1 MSFTIT
7 PQGIKDVLL
16 IAPRVFADQR
26 GFFLESFRADE
37 LENLGL
43 PSFVQENHSRSTCG
57 VLRGLHYQLE
67 PVPLGKL
74 VRCGRGAIFDV
85 AVDIREGSPTYG
97 KWAGATLDDK
107 NHAMLFVPAGFAH
120 GFLTLSETADVFYK
134 QSDYYAPQA
143 ERGIA
148 WNDPDIGIVWP
159 TPNAAETPILSQKD
173 ASAPNLAN
181 AENNLRYH
189 QTASERDQ
197 QSLEYTG
204 PLQPTG
210 TDR

>member
-1 MSFTIT
+1 
-7 PQGIKDVLL
+7 
-16 IAPRVFADQR
+16 
-26 GFFLESFRADE
+26 
-37 LENLGL
+37 
-43 PSFVQENHSRSTCG
+43 
-57 VLRGLHYQLE
+57 
-67 PVPLGKL
+67 
-74 VRCGRGAIFDV
+74 
-85 AVDIREGSPTYG
+85 
-97 KWAGATLDDK
+97 
-107 NHAMLFVPAGFAH
+107 MLFVPAGFAH